1 MPLLAGRCLDVAP
14 EPAGE
19 TQTLGTACPLSL
31 AVVSSAEPATAPPRC
46 CAAESWQASEPRV
59 PSLLVQG
66 TCRVQEAGWAPGGGR
81 SLVKGA
87 GLPGLV

>member
-1 MPLLAGRCLDVAP
+1 MPLLAGRCLDVAR

-31 AVVSSAEPATAPPRC
+31 AVVSSAEPASAPPRC
-46 CAAESWQASEPRV
+46 CAAGSWPASEHLV
-59 PSLLVQG
+59 PSLLVRG
-66 TCRVQEAGWAPGGGR
+66 TCRVRGAGWEPGGGR

-87 GLPGLV
+87 GLSGLV